1 MRVPGSA
8 GGLRGTRREIFPD
21 RAGKPSASAGK
32 VAALSYSLASPTLTA
47 TGFAMFR
54 SRLLHILTATAV
66 ALGYSLAASH
76 PAAAAEGEPV
86 AVTIDDFSYLDTS
99 GEPTDQAAA
108 HQRRLQA
115 FMTKLRGDIEADRR
129 FHLIPFSKA
138 SDGAA
143 LDDQLH
149 SASQA
154 GADILV
160 VGRIQKMSTLI
171 QWAKATA
178 VDVASHRVLCDKLF
192 TFRGDSDE
200 AWKRAETFVSQ
211 EIRTALESAPRP
223 SRAAAPAL
231 TKLAV
236 FDFELEDT
244 SAGAAAPGETA
255 SDVTGLADTT
265 SAVRRMLAQAGRYQ
279 LIDVGAASGD
289 AVKSHALHDCG
300 DCDAKIAAS
309 LGADQS
315 LVGVIRRVSR
325 MEYTVRFELRDAK
338 TGAVVAD
345 GESGLRMGANYS
357 WSRGAVRLVQDRLLD
372 GGTHK

>member
-1 MRVPGSA
+1 
-8 GGLRGTRREIFPD
+8 
-21 RAGKPSASAGK
+21 
-32 VAALSYSLASPTLTA
+32 
-47 TGFAMFR
+47 MFR
-54 SRLLHILTATAV
+54 SRLLHVLTATAL
-66 ALGYSLAASH
+66 ALGYGLAASH
-76 PAAAAEGEPV
+76 PAVATEGEPV
-86 AVTIDDFSYLDTS
+86 AVTIDDFSYHDTS

-129 FHLIPFSKA
+129 FHLVTFPKA

-143 LDDQLH
+143 IDDQLH
-149 SASQA
+149 AASQA
-154 GADILV
+154 GADILI

-178 VDVASHRVLCDKLF
+178 IDVASRRVLCEKLF

-200 AWKRAETFVSQ
+200 AWRRAETFVSQ
-211 EIRTALESAPRP
+211 EISAALESAPRP
-223 SRAAAPAL
+223 SQAAAPTP

-265 SAVRRMLAQAGRYQ
+265 SAVRRVLAQAGRYQ
-279 LIDVGAASGD
+279 LIDVGAANGA
-289 AVKSHALHDCG
+289 AVNAHAMHDCG
-300 DCDAKIAAS
+300 DCDAKIAKR

-325 MEYTVRFELRDAK
+325 MEYTVRFEVRDAK

-372 GGTHK
+372 GGTQK